1 MLYAS
6 SPLHFLKL
14 TNTNPSRPFAF
25 ARLPLSLQLPAPLRS
40 TLLSLLS
47 SSPSSKCLIC
57 GVRRWKSDNAFY
69 KSLGKVRNERGL
81 GNATMGT
88 TSSIYLTHRFAPPSL
103 PRQVKNSLGKLA
115 CKVVDE
121 TVSRMSRDAEE
132 GDYFEDMG
140 DERVVIRVYEVT
152 FVKTGT

>member
-25 ARLPLSLQLPAPLRS
+25 ARLPLSLQLHAPLRS

-57 GVRRWKSDNAFY
+57 GVRRWKSDNTFY
-69 KSLGKVRNERGL
+69 KSLGKVRKLHGPGMQRWGQPDLFILHIDSPPLPSLARLRTPWVSLRARSLTRQSAECLVTPRR
-81 GNATMGT
+81 AT
-88 TSSIYLTHRFAPPSL
+88 TSRTW
-103 PRQVKNSLGKLA
+103 
-115 CKVVDE
+115 
-121 TVSRMSRDAEE
+121 
-132 GDYFEDMG
+132 
-140 DERVVIRVYEVT
+140 
-152 FVKTGT
+152 GTSVWLYGSTR